1 MLDSIQTEFEL
12 KFQFNSLTKV
22 WLKSLFDNVV
32 HPIDN
37 AIYLADDTIYFTSDL
52 LIKFFV
58 RLNLTQ
64 I

>member
-22 WLKSLFDNVV
+22 WLKSLFGNVA

-37 AIYLADDTIYFTSDL
+37 AIYFTNDTIYFASDL
-52 LIKFFV
+52 LTKFLV
-58 RLNLTQ
+58 RMNLTQ